1 MNWLSLTNN
10 IFKYTTAALIAI
22 LIATVVLYNS
32 KVKSLNTQILEL
44 QLNIRTLEMNRMT
57 LQESLNAQNDA
68 ILKLSKDRESAEEE
82 LLKWKNKKEKIR
94 YRVIYK
100 NLEKLDLKDDNCENL
115 KNVINAVRNTTF

>member
-1 MNWLSLTNN
+1 
-10 IFKYTTAALIAI
+10 
-22 LIATVVLYNS
+22 
-32 KVKSLNTQILEL
+32 
-44 QLNIRTLEMNRMT
+44 MT

-82 LLKWKNKKEKIR
+82 LHKRKNKKEKVK